1 MVLVSYWVQ
10 KTTKNFST
18 RGKQQKREKSTQPAD
33 LDCPVPF
40 GLCLLDD
47 SLFATMLVISGAE
60 GSYPGTI
67 PHR

>member
-1 MVLVSYWVQ
+1 MVHVSYWV
-10 KTTKNFST
+10 KKPSKKFST
-18 RGKQQKREKSTQPAD
+18 QGKQQKKEKSTQPAD

-40 GLCLLDD
+40 RLCLLDD

-60 GSYPGTI
+60 GPYPGTI